1 MAYEVVRQGTVNQH
15 SEMPPRLFHG
25 QVPIATKEG
34 SFSQDTDQIVSTLCF
49 VLDLSDTSD

>member
-1 MAYEVVRQGTVNQH
+1 MAYEVLWQGTVNQH
-15 SEMPPRLFHG
+15 SEMPPGLFHG

-49 VLDLSDTSD
+49 ILDLSDTSD